1 MNEMH
6 NKNVGFTL
14 VELII
19 VVAIMGVLIALLAP
33 AYARHVEKS
42 RETVDIANV
51 RSAYAEIMA
60 EVMDEDASNI
70 VKVVKLKQ
78 KRDNWQAFDPVVIA
92 GKTHYKREG
101 DTANWKGIPVA
112 NGECEVSYNEATGI
126 LFDWKGTGKDS
137 SDTTIDFNEDLHGI
151 LKRTGILDDLISQ
164 ANKRFEIDSKCPDS
178 DMVNKVKKEIQKQE
192 NSLLEYGTWA
202 YLGSPSKVSGR
213 YLFWTSVNT
222 NEVGAGKKIPVIV
235 SKADGVFYISETTT
249 AYRNPKNKE
258 DYVAIADHI
267 YNDYGFQTYTKG
279 EKYRTLKEAYEAYSK
294 LLKEGKYSEYKNTLP
309 K

>member
-1 MNEMH
+1 MNQMH
-6 NKNVGFTL
+6 NKNEGFTL

-60 EVMDEDASNI
+60 EVIDEDASNI

-78 KRDNWQAFDPVVIA
+78 KRNDWQAFDPVVIA
-92 GKTHYKREG
+92 GKTHYKSEG
-101 DTANWKGIPVA
+101 DTGNWKGIPVA

-151 LKRTGILDDLISQ
+151 LDRTGILGNLISQ
-164 ANKRFEIDSKCPDS
+164 SNNRFEIDSKCPDS
-178 DMVNKVKKEIQKQE
+178 DMVNKVNKQIKEQD
-192 NSLLEYGTWA
+192 NSLLKHGTWA
-202 YLGSPSKVSGR
+202 YLGSPSRDSGR
-213 YLFWTSVNT
+213 YLFWTSVDT
-222 NEVGAGKKIPVIV
+222 DQVGAGKKIPVIV
-235 SKADGVFYISETTT
+235 SKADGGFYISETTT
-249 AYRNPKNKE
+249 ATRKTNDGKT
-258 DYVAIADHI
+258 YVAIADHI
-267 YNDYGFQTYTKG
+267 ANFSPYTSGKKYDKLEDAYN
-279 EKYRTLKEAYEAYSK
+279 AYQK
-294 LLKEGKYSEYKNTLP
+294 LLADGTYQN
-309 K
+309 